1 MPLSFSLTTSPGHSG
16 THSPSPPVFPKM
28 WETGLLILISM
39 KKTIFISYFVST
51 VTHHDKLPGVLHVK
65 GVKFP
70 LKMYLSL
77 KGGIF
82 FFNPMKVF

>member
-1 MPLSFSLTTSPGHSG
+1 
-16 THSPSPPVFPKM
+16 M

-39 KKTIFISYFVST
+39 KKTIFISYLVST
-51 VTHHDKLPGVLHVK
+51 VTHQDKLPGVLRVK

-70 LKMYLSL
+70 LKMYFSL
-77 KGGIF
+77 KGGSF